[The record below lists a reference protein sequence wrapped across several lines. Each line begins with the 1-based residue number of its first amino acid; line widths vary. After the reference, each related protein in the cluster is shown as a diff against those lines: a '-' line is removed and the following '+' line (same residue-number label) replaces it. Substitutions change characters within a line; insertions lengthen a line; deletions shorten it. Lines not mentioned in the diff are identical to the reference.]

1 MHPAYAPLH
10 SRCAV
15 YRHARIWPLLP
26 AIPVQE
32 VVDRGAADRAES
44 ADGITDWHDGECAD
58 IAWYAEYVFEFALIH
73 RMPGG
78 QTGT

>member
-1 MHPAYAPLH
+1 VHPAYAPLH

-32 VVDRGAADRAES
+32 VLDRGAADRAES
-44 ADGITDWHDGECAD
+44 ADGITDWH
-58 IAWYAEYVFEFALIH
+58 ALYTNVIK
-73 RMPGG
+73 
-78 QTGT
+78 